1 MILFFSFPLVIF
13 LYTSPILYDHTSCIL
28 VMAVF
33 LCIFLCVLK
42 KNKLT
47 LRAGEF
53 TLHNPRLPVGPV
65 LKRLRHV
72 CVFLTRFFSLFL
84 QVWGI
89 TSYRRCR
96 TLAGCKHGFG
106 IRHKVT
112 TVTFNWIG
120 FKNSFCSHLSV
131 YAVWICSVRQR
142 NFVIYSLMF
151 YRRVQ
156 LLLFIL
162 RVIIC
167 FL

>member
-1 MILFFSFPLVIF
+1 MILFFSFPQVLF

-33 LCIFLCVLK
+33 LCIFLCVQE
-42 KNKLT
+42 KNVLT
-47 LRAGEF
+47 LRAGDF
-53 TLHNPRLPVGPV
+53 TFHNPRLPVGPV

-72 CVFLTRFFSLFL
+72 CVLFDTISSLFL

-89 TSYRRCR
+89 TSYPRCH
-96 TLAGCKHGFG
+96 TLAGCKHSCG
-106 IRHKVT
+106 IRRKVT

-151 YRRVQ
+151 S
-156 LLLFIL
+156 
-162 RVIIC
+162 
-167 FL
+167 